1 MPVLGHRSQLVPR
14 VGSFLFITW
23 DMWAKKKKQ
32 ERKNPGDVS
41 GRAGAGRAGRG
52 GTQSTV
58 QNGGPPEPPLWSL
71 GPAHLSPQGTERPGW
86 GGPEA
91 TRGTFSW
98 SVLAQPGVGLS
109 HKVEMSPE

>member
-14 VGSFLFITW
+14 VGSFLLVTW
-23 DMWAKKKKQ
+23 DMWAKKKKDK
-32 ERKNPGDVS
+32 KNLGDVS
-41 GRAGAGRAGRG
+41 GRAGAGWAGRG

-58 QNGGPPEPPLWSL
+58 QNWGPPELPLLSS
-71 GPAHLSPQGTERPGW
+71 GPVHLLPQGMERPGW

-91 TRGTFSW
+91 TRSIFSR

-109 HKVEMSPE
+109 HKAEMNPE